1 MKAFTLLDAVLGLA
15 LLSAGLIGVLY
26 VFQGSVS
33 SSVLSDQTAV
43 AVNLARETMEKI
55 EAQRDCNLSGC
66 GYSPTLASIAASAY
80 NQNPVAGFAGYQI
93 VASAYEVNPDSDGG
107 SDDFLD
113 AQSGSGYARV
123 TVSVNWTT
131 AGVANSVSFV
141 TLLASYTPL

>member
-1 MKAFTLLDAVLGLA
+1 MKAFTLLDAVLGLT
-15 LLSAGLIGVLY
+15 LLSVGLIGVLY
-26 VFQGSVS
+26 MFQGSLS
-33 SSVLSDQTAV
+33 SSVLSLQTSI

-66 GYSPTLASIAASAY
+66 GYSSTLASIAANSY
-80 NQNPVAGFAGYQI
+80 NENPVSGFTGYQ
-93 VASAYEVNPDSDGG
+93 VTASALEVNPDSDGG
-107 SDDFLD
+107 TDDFLD

-141 TLLASYTPL
+141 TLLASYTP